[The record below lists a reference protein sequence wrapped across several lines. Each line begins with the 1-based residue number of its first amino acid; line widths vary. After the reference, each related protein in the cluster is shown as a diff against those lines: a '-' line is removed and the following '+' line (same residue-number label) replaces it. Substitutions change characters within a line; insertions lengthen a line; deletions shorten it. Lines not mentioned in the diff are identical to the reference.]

1 MQRLLV
7 VIAALLACSGANAEV
22 TTLYCDASLSDAPR
36 SALRIAIDH
45 VSKVADTTHMKSEN
59 EAEAETFL
67 PIPYDVSLVSPSLIA
82 INRYKLVGPG
92 LSYQEIAINRI
103 SLFAVQTYRN
113 YETHSNEGVYAKY
126 QCELIETPKA
136 EF

>member
-36 SALRIAIDH
+36 SALRVAIDH

-59 EAEAETFL
+59 EAETTL
-67 PIPYDVSLVSPSLIA
+67 PTHYDVSFVSPSLMK
-82 INRYKLVGPG
+82 INRYKLVGQG
-92 LSYQEIAINRI
+92 RSYREIAINRI

-113 YETHSNEGVYAKY
+113 YETHRNEGVDAKY